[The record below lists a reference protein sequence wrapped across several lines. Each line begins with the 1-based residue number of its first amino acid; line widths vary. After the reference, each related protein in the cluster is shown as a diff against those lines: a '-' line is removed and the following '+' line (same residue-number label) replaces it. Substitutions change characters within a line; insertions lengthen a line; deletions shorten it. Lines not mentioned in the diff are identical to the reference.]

1 MSDLSAGE
9 APPQTGRVYDLGSPG
24 RIPVGEGRTFR
35 IDGRDIAVFRA
46 RGGQLYAT
54 QAACP
59 HRGGPLADG
68 LVGDGSVI
76 CPLHA
81 YRFDLASGGSRG
93 NDCAALAVYRVAEA
107 ETGRLVLWLDENAAP
122 NTSGE

>member
-1 MSDLSAGE
+1 MSDLSVDG
-9 APPQTGRVYDLGSPG
+9 APPETARAYDLGSPE
-24 RIPVGEGRTFR
+24 RIPLGEGRTFQ
-35 IDGRDIAVFRA
+35 IDGHDIAVFRA
-46 RGGQLYAT
+46 RDGRLYAT
-54 QAACP
+54 QAGCP

-81 YRFDLASGGSRG
+81 YRFDLSSGGSLG

-107 ETGRLVLWLDENAAP
+107 ETGRLVLWLD
-122 NTSGE
+122 GE